1 MEGKENIEN
10 TLKSANSKGD
20 SFSFFRDYLMRLL
33 LVLVNA
39 PTNLKIESF
48 DKKTIQ
54 KIRDDWESLSKA
66 FINMVE
72 TFVSI

>member
-1 MEGKENIEN
+1 
-10 TLKSANSKGD
+10 
-20 SFSFFRDYLMRLL
+20 MRLL
-33 LVLVNA
+33 LVLADA

-54 KIRDDWESLSKA
+54 KIRDDWENLSKA

-72 TFVSI
+72 TLVSIGLSDGFLTSYNATMPIVIFYL

>member
-1 MEGKENIEN
+1 
-10 TLKSANSKGD
+10 
-20 SFSFFRDYLMRLL
+20 MRLL
-33 LVLVNA
+33 LVLADA

-54 KIRDDWESLSKA
+54 KIRDDWENLSKA

-72 TFVSI
+72 TLVSI